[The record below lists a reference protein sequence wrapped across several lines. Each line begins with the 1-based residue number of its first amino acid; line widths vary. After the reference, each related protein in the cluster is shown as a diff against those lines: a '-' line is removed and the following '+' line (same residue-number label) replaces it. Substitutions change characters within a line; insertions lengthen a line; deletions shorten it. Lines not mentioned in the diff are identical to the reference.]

1 MAIDEEGLV
10 LDGSVDLRGKPVV
23 REKTGGWRACSLIIG
38 YEFVER
44 MAFAG
49 IWANLVVYLTTK
61 LHEGTV
67 SSARNVSNWTGA
79 TWLAPLLG
87 AYIADTYW
95 GRFWTFIIFS
105 AVYIMGMG
113 IMTLAVTLK
122 SLRPPQCQPNEVC
135 QKASTL
141 QIGVFYFALYV
152 LAIASGGTKP
162 CISTIGADQ
171 FDEFHPKEKLRK
183 NRFFNWWIFVVFGGN
198 LVGQTFLV
206 YIQDNISWGLA
217 GGIMTAALV
226 ISYVLFMIGIPLYRH
241 KLRAGSPLQRMA
253 KVIGMLIK
261 NWKVQVPK
269 DASCL
274 YEVDSKEYLSE
285 GRYPIART
293 KLLRFM
299 DKAAVQNTSGSSP
312 CTVTDVEETK
322 LMLRIFPIWL
332 AVIFP
337 STLLTQ
343 SATLFVKQGMTLHRN
358 IGPNFE
364 IPAASIG
371 FFLQLSMLLSLVFY
385 DRILVPVCRRFT
397 GNPRGITI
405 LQRMGI
411 GMIIYT
417 IDMGV
422 AAITEMKRLDVIK
435 SHGLA
440 DDANAI
446 VPRSIFIL
454 LPQFGLMGIAETFL
468 EVAKLEFFY
477 DQAPESMQSL
487 GTSLYAASLG
497 VGAFLNSVILTAVN
511 NVTGRKGHQSWILDN
526 VNASRFHYYYAFLAI
541 VNSLNFI
548 YFLVVSWFYTYK
560 REISQSLGEDSTKV
574 TDDVGINSQNVN
586 GTHNRI

>member
-1 MAIDEEGLV
+1 MESEF
-10 LDGSVDLRGKPVV
+10 DL
-23 REKTGGWRACSLIIG
+23 
-38 YEFVER
+38 
-44 MAFAG
+44 M
-49 IWANLVVYLTTK
+49 
-61 LHEGTV
+61 
-67 SSARNVSNWTGA
+67 
-79 TWLAPLLG
+79 
-87 AYIADTYW
+87 
-95 GRFWTFIIFS
+95 
-105 AVYIMGMG
+105 
-113 IMTLAVTLK
+113 
-122 SLRPPQCQPNEVC
+122 
-135 QKASTL
+135 
-141 QIGVFYFALYV
+141 VFYMH
-152 LAIASGGTKP
+152 
-162 CISTIGADQ
+162 D
-171 FDEFHPKEKLRK
+171 
-183 NRFFNWWIFVVFGGN
+183 
-198 LVGQTFLV
+198 
-206 YIQDNISWGLA
+206 
-217 GGIMTAALV
+217 
-226 ISYVLFMIGIPLYRH
+226 
-241 KLRAGSPLQRMA
+241 
-253 KVIGMLIK
+253 LIL
-261 NWKVQVPK
+261 N
-269 DASCL
+269 D
-274 YEVDSKEYLSE
+274 
-285 GRYPIART
+285 
-293 KLLRFM
+293 RFM

-497 VGAFLNSVILTAVN
+497 VGAFLNSVILTVVN

-574 TDDVGINSQNVN
+574 TDDVGINSQNS
-586 GTHNRI
+586 TLR